1 MQKSKPLDN
10 CQAITRQLSSQCATT
25 VKRLRDNCQAIESPA
40 SLGINLGIKKDNQEW
55 KPLNCLI
62 VKSFDFVARPRIELG
77 TS

>member
-1 MQKSKPLDN
+1 MQKNKPL
-10 CQAITRQLSSQCATT
+10 
-25 VKRLRDNCQAIESPA
+25 DNCQAIESPA